1 MVAEDGRL
9 TINEKNR
16 KRRGDKMRQEVTV
29 GSKKIINSCVLSLF
43 VSILP
48 RGLVAHKTQGV

>member
-29 GSKKIINSCVLSLF
+29 GSKKNLLSLF

>member
-29 GSKKIINSCVLSLF
+29 GSKKN
-43 VSILP
+43 
-48 RGLVAHKTQGV
+48 HKLLCAFTICLYFTSWLGRS